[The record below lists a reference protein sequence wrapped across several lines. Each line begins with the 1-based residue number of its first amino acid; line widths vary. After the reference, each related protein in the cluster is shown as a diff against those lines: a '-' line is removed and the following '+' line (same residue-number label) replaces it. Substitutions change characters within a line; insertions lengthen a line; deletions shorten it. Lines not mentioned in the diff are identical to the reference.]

1 MKIPIDQKYNEI
13 NLKELLPLFEEL
25 EYFVFFGTLLGLI
38 RGNELL
44 EYDDDIDFL
53 INEKHLLHNLTTH
66 MQIPYNLIDYMLNKQ
81 LLVSYHFER
90 VQLLKQKMQ
99 LQNQ

>member
-13 NLKELLPLFEEL
+13 NLKELLPLFEKL

-38 RGNELL
+38 RENELL

-53 INEKHLLHNLTTH
+53 IK
-66 MQIPYNLIDYMLNKQ
+66 
-81 LLVSYHFER
+81 
-90 VQLLKQKMQ
+90 
-99 LQNQ
+99 